1 MTEDTL
7 MPRSIHLAI
16 ATEVR
21 TLLERAR
28 YDLEQGWNE
37 AAFDC
42 IGRALRLLSEP
53 TEETHHVN

>member
-1 MTEDTL
+1 MTADTL

-16 ATEVR
+16 AAEVR

-28 YDLEQGWNE
+28 YDLEQGWSE

-42 IGRALRLLSEP
+42 IGRVQRLLSEP
-53 TEETHHVN
+53 TEETHHGD

>member
-1 MTEDTL
+1 MTADTL

-16 ATEVR
+16 AAEVH

-28 YDLEQGWNE
+28 YNLEQGWKE

-42 IGRALRLLSEP
+42 IGRALRLLSDP
-53 TEETHHVN
+53 TEENPHV